1 MTNYKGFYKV
11 ARNGFGVESCTFFNP
26 ETGESFTKIVWDIDN
41 DELLYDNVLQI
52 LRFLPIDNDVRK
64 IWLKKNG
71 VISVGDTVEVF
82 KGRKVKIGTVA
93 VVTDIKPWRDSFGR
107 IQTTY
112 AYLSTGERT
121 NIANCK
127 LV

>member
-1 MTNYKGFYKV
+1 MNNYNGFYKV
-11 ARNGFGVESCTFFNP
+11 SVDGFSLTNAIFFNP
-26 ETGESFTKIVWDIDN
+26 TTQESFSKIIWDIDN
-41 DELLYDNVLQI
+41 DRLLDDDVLQI
-52 LRFLPIDNDVRK
+52 LRFLPIDDGVRK
-64 IWLKKNG
+64 IWLRKNG

-93 VVTDIKPWRDSFGR
+93 VVTDIKPWRDSYGR

-121 NIANCK
+121 SITNCK